1 MVDNEKF
8 IDLERFEQLIRS
20 DTRLDIL
27 SDYMA
32 LVEKENSQSELRIPG
47 MCNLDL
53 NIVKLIIGMEG

>member
-32 LVEKENSQSELRIPG
+32 LVEKEHSQSELRIPG